1 MAAQM
6 PPRIPNTHRQAGIPH
21 KLRVRFFKNFP
32 SVASADV
39 KEQFYP
45 AVFHLKT
52 VAVINHAR

>member
-6 PPRIPNTHRQAGIPH
+6 PPRITNTHRQAGIPH

-32 SVASADV
+32 SVSSAGYW
-39 KEQFYP
+39 EQFFP

-52 VAVINHAR
+52 VAVISHAR